1 MPRHKGQLRAAVT
14 RHLRCHTARASAV
27 RLQILL
33 FLQPFKMRSSKETIS
48 ENLAG
53 KDINS
58 LFCHYALPAIVAS
71 AASSLYNIIDR
82 AFIGNGVGPLA
93 IAGLALAFPVMNLTV
108 AFGTLVGA
116 GASSIVSIRLGE
128 RSHAL
133 AAATLGNCLMLNLAI
148 GLFFS
153 LLFLV
158 FIDPILDLFG
168 ASPDTLPYARDFL
181 QVILAGNVVSH
192 VFFGLNNIM
201 RASGH
206 PTKAMVSILL
216 TIGVNLLLAPVFIFI
231 FKWGI
236 RGAALATVL
245 SQCCGLIW
253 VIAHF
258 FCKTST
264 LRFQKQGFRISGR
277 IVKDIFAIGLSPF
290 ILHCSTCIIVI
301 LINLQLKR
309 YGDLELA
316 GCLLDG
322 KSVAGGDLTVGA
334 FGIINSIAGF
344 MTMVLFGMAQGMQ
357 PIVGYNYGAGQ
368 NGRVRKAL
376 RTAVLCATATAAVC
390 ELVCLCCPNAIARI
404 FTEDQQ
410 IVAVTAKGLRIYMS
424 MFLFVGFQVVASTFY
439 QAINKAH
446 VSIFL
451 SMTRQLFC
459 LVPCLIVFPVIF
471 GIRGVWLSQ
480 AVSDL
485 ASALIAAA
493 VLLHHLCRR
502 KQPSVRQ

>member
-1 MPRHKGQLRAAVT
+1 MRQAAVG
-14 RHLRCHTARASAV
+14 
-27 RLQILL
+27 LQILL
-33 FLQPFKMRSSKETIS
+33 FLQPFKMNSSKDTVS

-53 KDINS
+53 KDISS
-58 LFCHYALPAIVAS
+58 LFWRYALPAIVAS

-93 IAGLALAFPVMNLTV
+93 IAGLALTFPVMNLTV
-108 AFGTLVGA
+108 ALGTLVSA
-116 GASSIVSIRLGE
+116 GASAIISIRLGE

-133 AAATLGNCLMLNLAI
+133 AAATLGNGLMLNLAI

-153 LLFLV
+153 LLFL
-158 FIDPILDLFG
+158 FFLDPLLNLFG

-181 QVILAGNVVSH
+181 QIILAGNVVSH

-206 PTKAMVSILL
+206 PAKAMVSILL
-216 TIGVNLLLAPVFIFI
+216 TIGVNLLLAPTFIFL

-245 SQCCGLIW
+245 SQCCGLVW
-253 VIAHF
+253 VVAHF
-258 FCKTST
+258 FSKSST
-264 LRFQKQGFRISGR
+264 LRFQKAGFRISGR
-277 IVKDIFAIGLSPF
+277 IIKDIFAIGLSPF
-290 ILHCSTCIIVI
+290 IIHCSTCIIVI

-309 YGDLELA
+309 YGDLELSN
-316 GCLLDG
+316 CLLDG
-322 KSVAGGDLTVGA
+322 KPVAGGDLAVGA

-357 PIVGYNYGAGQ
+357 PIVGYNYGARQYG
-368 NGRVRKAL
+368 NVRKAL
-376 RTAVLCATATAAVC
+376 RTAVVCATATAAAG
-390 ELVCLCCPNAIARI
+390 ELACLCCPTAIARI

-410 IVAVTAKGLRIYMS
+410 IVALTAQGLRLYLS
-424 MFLFVGFQVVASTFY
+424 MFLFIGFQVVASTFF
-439 QAINKAH
+439 QAINKAS

-459 LVPCLIVFPVIF
+459 LVPCLIVLPGIF
-471 GIRGVWLSQ
+471 GTRGVWLSQ

-493 VLLHHLCRR
+493 VLFYHLYRR
-502 KQPSVRQ
+502 HLLSGRQ